1 MEEGCSPSDVC
12 TQREA
17 RHHSIRVLI
26 IIFKIQRNNERLND
40 KTGIR
45 GYLYR
50 ERRRRCS
57 NSDELLPPDKHV
69 ICRMST

>member
-26 IIFKIQRNNERLND
+26 ITFKIWRNNERLND
-40 KTGIR
+40 KTGIW

-50 ERRRRCS
+50 ERRCS
-57 NSDELLPPDKHV
+57 NSDEILLPDKHV
-69 ICRMST
+69 ICGMST